1 MPSENLQEDIQEKQK
16 DNVFSVPWGNSDV
29 ILVVEGK
36 EFHVHRC
43 ILSLQSPYFNA
54 MFNGN
59 FKDSSTEKIELKD
72 DKHEAMLP
80 FLQLLYPANMLD
92 EDNGKHKVDINSEN
106 VVSIAELAD
115 KYEARNVIKQCLTC
129 VKYLQP
135 ESTMRLLPY
144 AVRNELPVDDI
155 LDVIARRISTD
166 KLENFAPE
174 LDNESVQVKTLM
186 RKCRVQ
192 ENAIVRANT
201 VMLYLLKKYLSGK
214 NTSVECI
221 EHNSLEVQNFKKA
234 RKCKN
239 CLMTYKKYFI
249 DNYIQENPGYHNKVG
264 KPFKTSEELIELL
277 ELADDIAT
285 SLQE

>member
-1 MPSENLQEDIQEKQK
+1 MPSENLQEDIKKKQK
-16 DNVFSVPWGNSDV
+16 DNVFSVPWANSDV
-29 ILVVEGK
+29 VLVVESK

-43 ILSLQSPYFNA
+43 ILSLQSPYFSA

-59 FKDSSTEKIELKD
+59 FKDLSQEKIELKD

-92 EDNGKHKVDINSEN
+92 EDDGKPKVDINNEN
-106 VVSIAELAD
+106 VASIAKLAD
-115 KYEARNVIKQCLTC
+115 KYEAKNVIKQCLTC

-135 ESTMRLLPY
+135 ESSMRLLPY
-144 AVRNELPVDDI
+144 AARNKLPIDDI

-166 KLENFAPE
+166 KLESFAPE
-174 LDNESVQVKTLM
+174 LDNESVHIKTLV

-201 VMLYLLKKYLSGK
+201 VMLYLLTKYLSGK
-214 NTSVECI
+214 NSVQSQCQCQCVEY
-221 EHNSLEVQNFKKA
+221 NSLEVQNFKKA

-239 CLMTYKKYFI
+239 CLISYKKYFI
-249 DNYIQENPGYHNKVG
+249 DNNIQEKYRG
-264 KPFKTSEELIELL
+264 KPLKTSEELIELL

-285 SLQE
+285 SMQE